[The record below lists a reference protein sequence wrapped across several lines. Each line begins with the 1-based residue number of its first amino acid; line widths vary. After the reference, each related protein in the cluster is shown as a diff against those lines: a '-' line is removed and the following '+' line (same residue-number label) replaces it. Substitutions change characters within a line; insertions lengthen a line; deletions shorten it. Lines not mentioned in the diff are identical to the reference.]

1 MSLIFEKQVNKNVLI
16 LVWKIVEEVEYLK
29 SEIYEQ
35 LNLDDKYYFENI
47 NNIRRRKEWLIV
59 RILLKQKL
67 ENYECILYDF
77 NNKPYL
83 KSGIKISISHSVDF
97 VGIILS
103 SNQEVAIDI
112 EQISE
117 RSEKIKHKFMSKNE
131 IKNIDI
137 SDINLSYTILWSAK
151 ETLYKMYGEK
161 NLIFNEN
168 IIIQKFN
175 LKSDNIIDGEIITK
189 NFNKKYKINYYM
201 IENNVLTWCN

>member
-83 KSGIKISISHSVDF
+83 KSGIKISISNSVDF

-137 SDINLSYTILWSAK
+137 SDINLWYTILWSVK

-161 NLIFNEN
+161 NLIFNKN

-175 LKSDNIIDGEIITK
+175 LKLDNIIDGEIITK
-189 NFNKKYKINYYM
+189 NFNKKYKINYFV